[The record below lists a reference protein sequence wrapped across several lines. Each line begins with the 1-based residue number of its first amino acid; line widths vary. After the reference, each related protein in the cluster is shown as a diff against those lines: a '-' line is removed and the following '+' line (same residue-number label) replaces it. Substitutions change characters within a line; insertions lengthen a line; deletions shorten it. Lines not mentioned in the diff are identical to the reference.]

1 MPGGVS
7 WITEIYNNTD
17 DDYGI
22 WCWDDGN
29 EGEYRVGG
37 KVIGKNDGGVQVKI
51 PKQTR
56 VSTSDHSCGVPD
68 GGSVRGQQKRRVI
81 YKWDA
86 RKSTSGDPGIGLRL
100 NRVMVSEEKDD
111 MIRYM
116 DSRTGREFASIDVQ
130 RNSDQS
136 LIIRIEP
143 DRGKAGKAG
152 IFLDVFEQKQSGATK
167 ARLFGEQVAGFLADL
182 APKIAELALE
192 AAKAGLMAA
201 GA

>member
-29 EGEYRVGG
+29 EGEYRGGG

-68 GGSVRGQQKRRVI
+68 GGSVRASKSAGL
-81 YKWDA
+81 
-86 RKSTSGDPGIGLRL
+86 STSGMQG
-100 NRVMVSEEKDD
+100 SH
-111 MIRYM
+111 
-116 DSRTGREFASIDVQ
+116 SREI
-130 RNSDQS
+130 
-136 LIIRIEP
+136 LE
-143 DRGKAGKAG
+143 
-152 IFLDVFEQKQSGATK
+152 SGSN
-167 ARLFGEQVAGFLADL
+167 
-182 APKIAELALE
+182 
-192 AAKAGLMAA
+192 
-201 GA
+201 